1 MSKYITQKNATST
14 YLEFSNLQIASEAF
28 IGKSQSKDPG
38 TIISGKYFERD
49 NLIKGNGHTSKFTET
64 AADEFMQHWR
74 VVEHITNTKT
84 GFSDTLFEAKASIGC
99 ALAHHP
105 QNPHCATRRSVHTA
119 HGQIPRIIP

>member
-1 MSKYITQKNATST
+1 MSKHVTQKNDIST

-38 TIISGKYFERD
+38 TIVSGKDFTRD
-49 NLIKGNGHTSKFTET
+49 NLIDGNNHTSKFTDT

-84 GFSDTLFEAKASIGC
+84 GFSGTLFEAKASIGC

-105 QNPHCATRRSVHTA
+105 QNQHCATRRSVHTA
-119 HGQIPRIIP
+119 HTGKYHG

>member
-1 MSKYITQKNATST
+1 MSKHITQKNDIST

-28 IGKSQSKDPG
+28 IGDSQLKKPG
-38 TIISGKYFERD
+38 TIISGNVFKRED
-49 NLIKGNGHTSKFTET
+49 LISGNGHTSKFTET

-84 GFSDTLFEAKASIGC
+84 GFSGTLFEAKASIGC

-105 QNPHCATRRSVHTA
+105 QNQH
-119 HGQIPRIIP
+119 

>member
-1 MSKYITQKNATST
+1 MSKYITQRNDIST

-28 IGKSQSKDPG
+28 IGDSQLEKPG
-38 TIISGKYFERD
+38 KIVSGNEFKRSD
-49 NLIKGNGHTSKFTET
+49 LIDGNKHTSKFTET

-84 GFSDTLFEAKASIGC
+84 GFSDTLFEAKASIGY

-105 QNPHCATRRSVHTA
+105 QNQHCATRRSVHTA
-119 HGQIPRIIP
+119 HTGKYHG

>member
-1 MSKYITQKNATST
+1 MSKHITQKNDIST

-28 IGKSQSKDPG
+28 IGNSQSKEPG
-38 TIISGKYFERD
+38 TIIAGDIFERD
-49 NLIKGNGHTSKFTET
+49 NLIDGNNHTSKFTKT

-84 GFSDTLFEAKASIGC
+84 GFSGTLFEAKASIGC

-105 QNPHCATRRSVHTA
+105 QKPHCATRRSVHTA
-119 HGQIPRIIP
+119 HTGKYHG

>member
-1 MSKYITQKNATST
+1 MSKHITQKNDIST

-38 TIISGKYFERD
+38 TIVSGKDFTRD
-49 NLIKGNGHTSKFTET
+49 NLIDGNNHTSKFTDT

-84 GFSDTLFEAKASIGC
+84 GFSGTLFEAKASIGC

-105 QNPHCATRRSVHTA
+105 QNQHCATRRSVHTA
-119 HGQIPRIIP
+119 HTGKYHG

>member
-1 MSKYITQKNATST
+1 MSKHITQKNDIST

-38 TIISGKYFERD
+38 TIVSGKDFTRD
-49 NLIKGNGHTSKFTET
+49 NLIDGNNHTSKFTDT

-84 GFSDTLFEAKASIGC
+84 GFSGTLFEAKASIGC
-99 ALAHHP
+99 ALARHP

-119 HGQIPRIIP
+119 HTGKYHG

>member
-1 MSKYITQKNATST
+1 MSKYITQKNDIST

-84 GFSDTLFEAKASIGC
+84 GFSGTLFEAKASIGC

-119 HGQIPRIIP
+119 HTGKYHG

>member
-1 MSKYITQKNATST
+1 MSKHVTQKNDIST

-28 IGKSQSKDPG
+28 IGKSQSKEPG
-38 TIISGKYFERD
+38 TIIPGKFFERND
-49 NLIKGNGHTSKFTET
+49 LIDGNKHTSKFTET

-84 GFSDTLFEAKASIGC
+84 GFSGTLFEAKASIGC

-105 QNPHCATRRSVHTA
+105 QNQHCATRRSVHTA
-119 HGQIPRIIP
+119 HTGKYHG

>member
-1 MSKYITQKNATST
+1 MSKHITQKNDIST

-28 IGKSQSKDPG
+28 IGGSQLEKPG
-38 TIISGKYFERD
+38 IIISNNRFIKE
-49 NLIKGNGHTSKFTET
+49 NLIDGNKHTSKFTET
-64 AADEFMQHWR
+64 AADEFMQHWQ

-84 GFSDTLFEAKASIGC
+84 GFSGTLFEAKASIGC

-119 HGQIPRIIP
+119 HTGKYHG